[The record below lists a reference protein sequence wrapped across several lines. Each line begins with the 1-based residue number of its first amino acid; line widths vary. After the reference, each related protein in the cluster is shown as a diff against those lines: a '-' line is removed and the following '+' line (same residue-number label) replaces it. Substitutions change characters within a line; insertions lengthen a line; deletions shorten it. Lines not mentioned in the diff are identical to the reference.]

1 MSSAYTMP
9 SRSSARAAAL
19 APPAHVHAVGLALSA
34 CLLLSHPAVAQQRE
48 VPPTFAEL
56 ATAKLPTVVTIIAS
70 SGAPP
75 VRQMAQS
82 EQPDIGP
89 GMGPFSTLP
98 DSPLRD
104 FLEDLIRRQ
113 APHRGEGPDAAP
125 RGRPARALGSGFV
138 IDPTGYVVTNN
149 HVVENADKVE
159 VTLSDK
165 QTLPAKIVG
174 TDQKTDL
181 ALLKVDPKQ
190 PLPSVQWGDSD
201 RSRIG
206 DWVLAIGNPFGL
218 GGTVT
223 AGIISARGR
232 DIGAGPYDDFLQ
244 TDAAINQGNSGGPMF
259 SLQGEV
265 IGVNTAIFSQSGGN
279 VGIGFAIPSDLAK
292 PVIAALRDKGRVTRG
307 YLGVMIQPV
316 EQDVADALG
325 LKDRSGALVADVTK
339 DSPAAQAGIQPGD
352 VITEY
357 AGKSVSEPH
366 ALTGMV
372 AQTKP
377 GDTVPI
383 AVLRDG
389 RVNPLNV
396 HVLELQPTRQAEAQ
410 PQNPGEGKLGLA
422 LAPVTPELRKE
433 FGLDPDAQGAVVVD
447 VAPNSPA
454 ARVGLQPGDVITR
467 VGPAPVT
474 GPADVAKAVEEARKA
489 KKDHVLVQRRR
500 EDGALFVP
508 LPVGS

>member
-1 MSSAYTMP
+1 MPSAYTMP

-48 VPPTFAEL
+48 VPPTFAEF

-89 GMGPFSTLP
+89 GMGLFSTLP

-104 FLEDLIRRQ
+104 FLENLMRRQ
-113 APHRGEGPDAAP
+113 TPQRGEGPDAAP

-206 DWVLAIGNPFGL
+206 D
-218 GGTVT
+218 
-223 AGIISARGR
+223 
-232 DIGAGPYDDFLQ
+232 
-244 TDAAINQGNSGGPMF
+244 
-259 SLQGEV
+259 
-265 IGVNTAIFSQSGGN
+265 
-279 VGIGFAIPSDLAK
+279 
-292 PVIAALRDKGRVTRG
+292 
-307 YLGVMIQPV
+307 
-316 EQDVADALG
+316 
-325 LKDRSGALVADVTK
+325 
-339 DSPAAQAGIQPGD
+339 
-352 VITEY
+352 
-357 AGKSVSEPH
+357 
-366 ALTGMV
+366 
-372 AQTKP
+372 
-377 GDTVPI
+377 
-383 AVLRDG
+383 
-389 RVNPLNV
+389 
-396 HVLELQPTRQAEAQ
+396 
-410 PQNPGEGKLGLA
+410 
-422 LAPVTPELRKE
+422 
-433 FGLDPDAQGAVVVD
+433 
-447 VAPNSPA
+447 
-454 ARVGLQPGDVITR
+454 
-467 VGPAPVT
+467 
-474 GPADVAKAVEEARKA
+474 
-489 KKDHVLVQRRR
+489 
-500 EDGALFVP
+500 
-508 LPVGS
+508 